1 MGGMVKL
8 HDCSR
13 CSGPTVEHY
22 ESRICIQCGYSD
34 YSVDPR
40 IEEYRNRRRV
50 REKRGSQV
58 IGMEAVPKKGGT
70 RGNLSTKVYTVSY
83 LNGNGA
89 ETIRYDVACP
99 YRECGEVC
107 SPKDRGVKRRKE
119 HRYSCTVGHVWYLLV
134 KDHQPVCWMQEV
146 LMPRVGKKHY
156 PYTAKGKTAAKK
168 AAKRTG
174 KKMTNTRKKR

>member
-1 MGGMVKL
+1 MGWMVRL

-22 ESRICIQCGYSD
+22 ESRICIQCGYVD
-34 YSVDPR
+34 YSEDPR
-40 IEEYRNRRRV
+40 IEDYRKRKRV
-50 REKRGSQV
+50 RGKRENQV
-58 IGMEAVPKKGGT
+58 IGMEAIPKMGGT

-107 SPKDRGVKRRKE
+107 FPKDRGVKRRKE

-146 LMPRVGKKHY
+146 IMPRVGKKHY

-174 KKMTNTRKKR
+174 KKMTSIRKK

>member
-13 CSGPTVEHY
+13 CSGPTVAHY

-40 IEEYRNRRRV
+40 VEEYRKRRRV
-50 REKRGSQV
+50 RGKRESQV

-89 ETIRYDVACP
+89 ETIRYDMACP

-134 KDHQPVCWMQEV
+134 KD
-146 LMPRVGKKHY
+146 
-156 PYTAKGKTAAKK
+156 
-168 AAKRTG
+168 
-174 KKMTNTRKKR
+174 